1 MQKFYKIYTYGC
13 QMNEHESE
21 KLAAILSERGY
32 FKAEDDDICDVIVFN
47 TCCIRENAEQHA
59 FGNIGALKKLKE
71 KKPSLIIAVGGCM
84 TQQEGKSDVFK
95 KSYPFVDIIFGT
107 HNLES
112 FGTLLD
118 KKIESG
124 KKVYEIEDDPP
135 ACFDV
140 TPPLRKSFPN
150 AWVNIMQ
157 GCNNFC
163 SYCIV
168 PYVRGRER
176 SRSEEDVFSEV
187 RSAVENGYKEITLLG
202 QNVNSYGKDLKTGE
216 NFASLIKK
224 LSEIEGEYRLR
235 FMSNHPKDLTK
246 DVVEAVA
253 ENPHCAHLIHLPVQ
267 SGSDRIL
274 KLMNRRYTAK
284 DYLEKVEMIKSII
297 PDCAISTDIMIG
309 FPTETEEDFL
319 DTLDLVDKVK
329 FSYSFTFVF
338 SRRKG
343 TVADKMDGHIDE
355 AVKKDRIMRLV
366 DKQNALTKAGSERCV
381 GKILTVLAEDKDEKR
396 GGYMGRDEYGKM
408 AYFPCARN
416 CIGEF
421 LKVKITKAEG
431 ISLIG
436 EIVG

>member
-21 KLAAILSERGY
+21 KLSAILSARGY
-32 FKAEDDDICDVIVFN
+32 IKTDCDEKCDVIVFN

-71 KKPSLIIAVGGCM
+71 KNPSLIIAVGGCM

-95 KSYPFVDIIFGT
+95 KSYPFVDIVFGT

-112 FGTLLD
+112 FGLLLD

-124 KKVYEIEDDPP
+124 KKVYEIEDEPSV
-135 ACFDV
+135 FDV
-140 TPPLRKSFPN
+140 TPPLRKSYPN
-150 AWVNIMQ
+150 AWINIMQ

-163 SYCIV
+163 TYCIV

-176 SRSEEDVFSEV
+176 SRSIEDIYREV
-187 RSAVENGYKEITLLG
+187 ETAVESGYKEITLLG
-202 QNVNSYGKDLKTGE
+202 QNVNSYGNDLKTGE
-216 NFASLIKK
+216 NFAALIRK
-224 LSEIEGEYRLR
+224 LNGIEGDYRLR
-235 FMSNHPKDLTK
+235 FMSNHPKDLTEE
-246 DVVEAVA
+246 VVKAIA
-253 ENPHCAHLIHLPVQ
+253 ENPHCCHLIHLPVQ

-274 KLMNRRYTAK
+274 KLMNRRYTAQ
-284 DYLEKVEMIKSII
+284 DYLEKVAMIKKYL

-309 FPTETEEDFL
+309 FPNETEEDFL
-319 DTLDLVDKVK
+319 ETLDLVEKVG
-329 FSYSFTFVF
+329 FSYAFTFVY

-343 TVADKMDGHIDE
+343 TVADKMEGQIDE

-366 DKQNALTKAGSERCV
+366 EKQNALTKAGSENCV
-381 GKILTVLAEDKDEKR
+381 GKTLRILVEDKDEKR
-396 GGYMGRDEYGKM
+396 GYMGRDEYGKM
-408 AYFPCARN
+408 AYFPCKIN
-416 CIGEF
+416 CIGKF
-421 LKVKITKAEG
+421 VDVSITKAEG

-436 EIVG
+436 EIV